1 VRLEGRAEVFAGA
14 CAGTASSNGRAP
26 ARRYDKDDYFGP
38 AYPAKRRRY
47 AGIVNVWPP
56 EVEGRMHHSAET
68 AGACPIDAPDNLH
81 GEEGRAVVGPRPN
94 AALLVKDTII
104 GWCHDDMGEYKSTR

>member
-1 VRLEGRAEVFAGA
+1 
-14 CAGTASSNGRAP
+14 
-26 ARRYDKDDYFGP
+26 
-38 AYPAKRRRY
+38 
-47 AGIVNVWPP
+47 
-56 EVEGRMHHSAET
+56 MHHSAET

-104 GWCHDDMGEYKSTR
+104 GWCHDDMGEYKCPR